1 MLWSNEE
8 LDASWCAWFSADEAG
23 SLEID
28 DHLMDGGWG
37 GLKMALDIG
46 FGGSLSEDA
55 RIDVDEGQVVALLF
69 GEALRDWAASAV

>member
-1 MLWSNEE
+1 M
-8 LDASWCAWFSADEAG
+8 
-23 SLEID
+23 EID

-55 RIDVDEGQVVALLF
+55 RIDVDEGEVVALLF
-69 GEALRDWAASAV
+69 GEGPPALSDF